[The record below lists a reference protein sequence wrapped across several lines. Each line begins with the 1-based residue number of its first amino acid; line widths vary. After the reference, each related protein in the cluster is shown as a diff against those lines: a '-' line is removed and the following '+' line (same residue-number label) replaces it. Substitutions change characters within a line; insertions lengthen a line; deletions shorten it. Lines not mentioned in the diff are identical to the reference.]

1 MRLTKKGTTRY
12 FAVINYSQVF
22 HQPSPKFPFDL
33 LRPYPT
39 DWILSRVAKVN
50 TVIYLEHNIL
60 LQNMRVLK
68 EAVFEGIDG
77 LNEIVPHFMQLLD
90 RSNQCVFTGPVM
102 SLIIKEA
109 MENFVPVPKEDL
121 VNMVHFGGDLFK
133 AILAYNEYFYEL
145 STGLETF
152 EGLFTI
158 NIQQQ
163 SYLRRESFL
172 KLSLLLKFAFI
183 SKFISEDELLKGPA
197 LEYCRALEIG
207 TVWGLASFLLHLFRV
222 ILQGDRS
229 DRHVLDSSGVKWPV
243 MEQFVLRK
251 EDLSAGNLSLH
262 KQVIPKPLYEI
273 ADGQLVLLDYNYF
286 TYGLDQGLLFSIYN
300 KTSLREGKLFKNY
313 NAFKAYF
320 GLNYFEQYFIGGF
333 IKNIFSKWN
342 HKIVATEKYQ
352 DYIVRAGSN
361 IFVFEVKMT
370 DFNANGLDKGSFSEF
385 KTFIDENFL
394 SFKKGSSKPKGLGQI
409 VRQIGHLAND
419 QELAHLLHVDN
430 CKKLTIYPIIV
441 YSDVNLDMNG
451 VNEYV
456 NQAWPEQITAY
467 TGTFQA
473 IRPVVMIN
481 GIFFMTY
488 YYLLRKDPSVFA
500 QWLNDYL
507 KSVSNFKKR
516 YLSEKE
522 SFHYLQYNKS
532 FAQHMRRKITQEDRD
547 SNLTAITVDFNLEV
561 IDFGKYSS

>member
-1 MRLTKKGTTRY
+1 LLTNRKTKTNY
-12 FAVINYSQVF
+12 LAVMNYSQVF
-22 HQPSPKFPFDL
+22 HQPPPERPFDL

-39 DWILSRVAKVN
+39 DWILSRAAKVN

-77 LNEIVPHFMQLLD
+77 LNEIVPQFMQLLD

-109 MENFVPVPKEDL
+109 MENYVPVPKEDS
-121 VNMVHFGGDLFK
+121 VNKIHFGGDLFK
-133 AILAYNEYFYEL
+133 AILAYNELFYDRPFDM
-145 STGLETF
+145 ETF

-207 TVWGLASFLLHLFRV
+207 TVWGLASFLMHLFRV
-222 ILQGDRS
+222 VLHGDRS
-229 DRHVLDSSGVKWPV
+229 ARHVLDSRGAKWPV
-243 MEQFVLRK
+243 MEQFILRK
-251 EDLSAGNLSLH
+251 ADLAGGYLSLH
-262 KQVIPKPLYEI
+262 KQVIPRPLYEVT
-273 ADGQLVLLDYNYF
+273 DGQLVLLDYNYF

-300 KTSLREGKLFKNY
+300 KTSLQKSDLFKNY

-320 GLNYFEQYFIGGF
+320 GLNYFERYFIGGF

-342 HKIVATEKYQ
+342 QKVVATDKYQ
-352 DYIVRAGSN
+352 DYIVRAGN
-361 IFVFEVKMT
+361 HIFIFEVKMT
-370 DFNANGLDKGSFSEF
+370 DFNANGLDKSSFNEF

-394 SFKKGSSKPKGLGQI
+394 SFKNGKGKAKGLGQI
-409 VRQIGHLAND
+409 IRQIDHLANE
-419 QELAHLLHVDN
+419 QELAHLLGVAN

-441 YSDVNLDMNG
+441 YSDANLDMNG

-456 NQAWPEQITAY
+456 NEAWSEHVKAY
-467 TGTFQA
+467 TGAFQA
-473 IRPVVMIN
+473 IRPAVMIN
-481 GIFFMTY
+481 GSFFMTY
-488 YYLLRKDPSVFA
+488 YYLLRKDPAVFA

-507 KSVSNFKKR
+507 KSVSNLKKR

-522 SFHYLQYNKS
+522 PFYYLQYNKS
-532 FAQHMRRKITQEDRD
+532 FAQHMHRKIPRADRD
-547 SNLTAITVDFNLEV
+547 INLESITADYDLEV
-561 IDFGKYSS
+561 RNFGMA

>member
-1 MRLTKKGTTRY
+1 MRFTKKATTNHL
-12 FAVINYSQVF
+12 AVINYSQVF
-22 HQPSPKFPFDL
+22 HQPSPACPFDL

-77 LNEIVPHFMQLLD
+77 LNEIVPQFMQLLD
-90 RSNQCVFTGPVM
+90 RSNQCVFTGPIM

-109 MENFVPVPKEDL
+109 MENYVPVPKEDS
-121 VNMVHFGGDLFK
+121 VNRIHFGGDLFK
-133 AILAYNEYFYEL
+133 AILAYNELFYDRPFDM
-145 STGLETF
+145 ETF

-207 TVWGLASFLLHLFRV
+207 TVWGLASFLMHLFRV
-222 ILQGDRS
+222 ILYGDRS
-229 DRHVLDSSGVKWPV
+229 ARHVLDSRGAKWPV
-243 MEQFVLRK
+243 MEQFILRK
-251 EDLSAGNLSLH
+251 ADLAGGYLSLH
-262 KQVIPKPLYEI
+262 KQVVPKPLYEI

-300 KTSLREGKLFKNY
+300 KTSLREGALFKNY

-333 IKNIFSKWN
+333 ITKIFSKWN
-342 HKIVATEKYQ
+342 HKVVATDKYQ
-352 DYIVRAGSN
+352 DYIVRAGN
-361 IFVFEVKMT
+361 HVFVFEIKMT
-370 DFNANGLDKGSFSEF
+370 EFNANGLDKESFSEF
-385 KTFIDENFL
+385 KTFIDNNFL
-394 SFKKGSSKPKGLGQI
+394 TFKKGSSKPKGLGQI
-409 VRQIGHLAND
+409 IRQIGHLAND
-419 QELAHLLHVDN
+419 PELAYLLSVDS

-441 YSDVNLDMNG
+441 YSDANLDMNG

-456 NQAWPEQITAY
+456 NQAWSEHINAY

-473 IRPVVMIN
+473 IRPAVMIN
-481 GIFFMTY
+481 GGFFMTY
-488 YYLLRKDPSVFA
+488 YYLLRKDPAVFA

-507 KSVSNFKKR
+507 KSVGNLKKR
-516 YLSEKE
+516 YRSEKE
-522 SFHYLQYNKS
+522 PIHYLQYNKS
-532 FAQHMRRKITQEDRD
+532 FAQHMHRKIPQAERD
-547 SNLTAITVDFNLEV
+547 INLESISADFDLEV
-561 IDFGKYSS
+561 RNFGKD

>member
-1 MRLTKKGTTRY
+1 MNLTNKKATNH

-22 HQPSPKFPFDL
+22 HQSPPACPFDL

-90 RSNQCVFTGPVM
+90 RPNQNVFTGPVM

-109 MENFVPVPKEDL
+109 MENFVPAPKEDS
-121 VNMVHFGGDLFK
+121 VNRIHFGGDLFK
-133 AILAYNEYFYEL
+133 AILAYNEHFYEL
-145 STGLETF
+145 SVDLETF

-183 SKFISEDELLKGPA
+183 SKFISEDQLLKGPA

-207 TVWGLASFLLHLFRV
+207 TVWGLASFLMHLFRV
-222 ILQGDRS
+222 ILYGDRS
-229 DRHVLDSSGVKWPV
+229 DRHVLDSRGAKWPV
-243 MEQFVLRK
+243 MEQFVLHK
-251 EDLSAGNLSLH
+251 EDLAGGNLSLH

-300 KTSLREGKLFKNY
+300 KTSLRGSDLFKSF
-313 NAFKAYF
+313 NAFKAYV

-342 HKIVATEKYQ
+342 HRIVATEKYQ
-352 DYIVRAGSN
+352 DYIVKAGN
-361 IFVFEVKMT
+361 HVFVFEIKMT
-370 DFNANGLDKGSFSEF
+370 DFNANGLDKSSFNEF

-394 SFKKGSSKPKGLGQI
+394 SFKKGGSKPKGLGQI

-419 QELAHLLHVDN
+419 QELAHLLGVAN

-441 YSDVNLDMNG
+441 YSDANLDMNG

-456 NQAWPEQITAY
+456 NQAWSEQMTAY
-467 TGTFQA
+467 TGAFQA
-473 IRPVVMIN
+473 IRPSVMIN
-481 GIFFMTY
+481 GTFFMTY
-488 YYLLRKDPSVFA
+488 YYLLRKDPAVFA

-507 KSVSNFKKR
+507 KSVANLKKR

-522 SFHYLQYNKS
+522 PIHYLQYNKS
-532 FAQHMRRKITQEDRD
+532 FAQHMHRKIPQAERD
-547 SNLTAITVDFNLEV
+547 INLEA
-561 IDFGKYSS
+561 ISTDFDLEITP